1 MGLCGVHSLVLT
13 ARARERH
20 VAAMLPC
27 CWLAALTAGP
37 SFPSRP
43 GVDPMGPKGVT
54 QSGQTYNI
62 HMVALSQLTSV
73 EKIMNKQIGDQG
85 L

>member
-1 MGLCGVHSLVLT
+1 MGRCGVHSLVLT
-13 ARARERH
+13 ARASKRR

-27 CWLAALTAGP
+27 CWLATLTAGP

-43 GVDPMGPKGVT
+43 GVDPVGSKGVT

-62 HMVALSQLTSV
+62 HVVAPSQLTSV
-73 EKIMNKQIGDQG
+73 EKIMEKQIGDQG